1 MDLSKLRLQS
11 CQILKIIKVVFINQ
25 RVQKNWV
32 RQVVACCFLFVVDV
46 RLTRELLFFFF
57 FFFSFLFF
65 LSPLP
70 YTSFSTKNKGGH
82 AIRIVG
88 WGVDGG
94 VDYWKIANSW
104 NPFWGEKGY
113 FRIVRGTD
121 ECGIEDDVVASS
133 SGSSWTGPG
142 LKPAPKPTPT
152 PGNCGDQTSE
162 VTCEA
167 TTTGGKAC
175 EWCYLKA
182 LGLGI
187 CQDPGS
193 SC

>member
-1 MDLSKLRLQS
+1 M
-11 CQILKIIKVVFINQ
+11 
-25 RVQKNWV
+25 
-32 RQVVACCFLFVVDV
+32 FVVDV

-57 FFFSFLFF
+57 FLFF
-65 LSPLP
+65 VPLTLHLFP
-70 YTSFSTKNKGGH
+70 YKNKGGH

-88 WGVDGG
+88 WGVEGG

-142 LKPAPKPTPT
+142 LKPAPKPTPA

-187 CQDPGS
+187 CQEPGS